1 MNQDIERYFD
11 SHLREI
17 YERVER
23 LESLRDT
30 ESKALVEKLLGLATK
45 LAILEERCQWQ
56 GAIAGAIMGLAFSA
70 LGQFLK
76 K

>member
-1 MNQDIERYFD
+1 MGPEIEKYFD
-11 SHLREI
+11 SHLREL
-17 YERVER
+17 YERIER
-23 LESLRDT
+23 LEAVRDT
-30 ESKALVEKLLGLATK
+30 ESRQLVERILTLSTK

-70 LGQFLK
+70 LGHLLK